1 LKRCDLYVGLFGVCV
16 ADAADSDGASVAEPG
31 AVDPGVID
39 PGMVGAGMIDLGV
52 THGVSANLASSSLV
66 P

>member
-1 LKRCDLYVGLFGVCV
+1 M